1 MVGIKQWEMQNLLV
15 VFFFSS
21 EVALHSIP
29 YYFLLFP
36 IISNRETMLKISKAI
51 TITAY

>member
-1 MVGIKQWEMQNLLV
+1 MGNAESSGGF
-15 VFFFSS
+15 FFFSS

-36 IISNRETMLKISKAI
+36 IISSISNRETMLKISKAI